1 MDERGRI
8 TIPANIRKIVGK
20 NKFRVEL
27 VDKDT
32 IILRAVEDRY
42 EIVKRIASIRLT
54 GDRERAFVDVAT
66 IKDFYG
72 GVKH

>member
-42 EIVKRIASIRLT
+42 EIMKRIASIRLT
-54 GDRERAFVDVAT
+54 GDRERAPLDVAI